1 MKRRRT
7 RVSRADD
14 NCGCIERMEGELT
27 LRRVDHGEDD
37 GEDEDGEHDDETP
50 RDACRQSATALATS
64 ASAMHER
71 VHQVHGDARN
81 LRRETKRTEEVTS
94 ILLYVF
100 ACQLVVFEIL

>member
-1 MKRRRT
+1 M
-7 RVSRADD
+7 
-14 NCGCIERMEGELT
+14 
-27 LRRVDHGEDD
+27 RRVDHGEYD

-50 RDACRQSATALATS
+50 RDACRQSAPALAAS
-64 ASAMHER
+64 ASAVHER